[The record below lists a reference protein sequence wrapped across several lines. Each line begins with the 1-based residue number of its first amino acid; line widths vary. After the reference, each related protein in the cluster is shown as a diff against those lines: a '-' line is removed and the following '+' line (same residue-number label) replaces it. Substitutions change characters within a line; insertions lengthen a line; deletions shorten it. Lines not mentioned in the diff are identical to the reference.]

1 MKTIIYNDDYLD
13 RKDINK
19 EVKRAKAI
27 IINSNDELLL
37 ASSRN
42 NYYLVGGHVEDDES
56 DKDCLHREILEET
69 GIDLEIKDIRPYFVV
84 EYLCKDYPEVGDN
97 TNYIA
102 NYYLVGCDKK
112 PDLEKV
118 ELTEGEKEGGFEL
131 KYIHKNEVMRVL
143 EESLNTCSKVNVVR
157 DTIDAVGEYLRQ
169 NEK

>member
-19 EVKRAKAI
+19 EVRRAKVI
-27 IINSNDELLL
+27 LKNSNNELLL
-37 ASSRN
+37 AFSRN
-42 NYYLVGGHVEDDES
+42 NYYLVGGHVEDNES
-56 DKDCLHREILEET
+56 YEECLKREVLEET
-69 GIDLEIKDIRPYFVV
+69 GIELEIGEVRPYFVV
-84 EYLCKDYPEVGDN
+84 EYLCKDYPDAGDN

-102 NYYLVGCDKK
+102 NYYVIDCDKK

-131 KYIHKNEVMRVL
+131 KYIHKDDVMKVL

-157 DTIDAVGEYLRQ
+157 DTIDAVSEYLRQ
-169 NEK
+169 N